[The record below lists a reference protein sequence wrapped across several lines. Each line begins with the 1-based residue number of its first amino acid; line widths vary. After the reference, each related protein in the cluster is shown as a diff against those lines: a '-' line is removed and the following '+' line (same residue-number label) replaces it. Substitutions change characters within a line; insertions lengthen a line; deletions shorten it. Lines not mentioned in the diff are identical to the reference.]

1 MSDSRPVG
9 VFDSGMGGLSVLLE
23 IRRLLPGEDI
33 LYCGDS
39 GYAPY
44 GERSQEAI
52 TARSLEICDFLVAQG
67 AKAIVIACN
76 TATAAAAPA
85 IRVHLPQIPVIG
97 MEPAVKPATEATRS
111 GVVGVLATT
120 GTLRSARF
128 AALLDRFG
136 RGIKVLVRP
145 GVGLVEAVERG
156 ERDTPALRELLRR
169 HLDPMLAGGA
179 DAIVLGCTHYVFLRE
194 LIQELVGP
202 SVSVIDT
209 GVAVATQLQRKLEEA
224 DRLAIRQGRGA
235 ERFWAS
241 GQNPFTLRALTVLWP
256 GFVACEELPASTCI
270 APTKVPAP
278 L

>member
-9 VFDSGMGGLSVLLE
+9 VFDSGMGGLSVLRE
-23 IRRLLPGEDI
+23 IRRLLPGEDV
-33 LYCGDS
+33 LFCGDC

-52 TARSLEICDFLVAQG
+52 TARSLEICDFLVANG

-85 IRVHLPQIPVIG
+85 LRAHLPQIPIIG
-97 MEPAVKPATEATRS
+97 MEPAVKPATAATHS

-120 GTLRSARF
+120 GTLKSARF

-156 ERDTPALRELLRR
+156 ECNTPAMRELLQR
-169 HLDPMLAGGA
+169 HLEPMLLAGA
-179 DAIVLGCTHYVFLRE
+179 DVIVLGCTHYVFLRE
-194 LIQELVGP
+194 LIEELVGP
-202 SVSVIDT
+202 AVTVIDT
-209 GVAVATQLQRKLEEA
+209 GMAVANQLQRKLEEA
-224 DRLAIRQGRGA
+224 DLLAVRQGRGT

-241 GQNPFTLRALTVLWP
+241 GQSIFTRQALIALWP
-256 GFVACEELPASTCI
+256 GFIGYETLPASTCI
-270 APTKVPAP
+270 LPTACAVAV
-278 L
+278 

>member
-120 GTLRSARF
+120 GTLKSARF

-224 DRLAIRQGRGA
+224 DRLASRQGRGA

-241 GQNPFTLRALTVLWP
+241 GQNPFTLRALTALWP